1 MSKKEVTSVGKETN
15 MTNKIVN
22 DDQQYDVEIQNETPK
37 VTFADIVRKLTS
49 RKFWISV
56 ATLVFL
62 LMVYCGADENSA
74 TQIVAI
80 IMAGATAFGYLIGEG
95 LADSGSSTTE
105 VHIPG
110 VTYPEFEETTDETK

>member
-1 MSKKEVTSVGKETN
+1 

-22 DDQQYDVEIQNETPK
+22 DDQQYEVEIQNETSK

-62 LMVYCGADENSA
+62 LMVYFGADENSA